1 MLMDTN
7 DKYTSRRELERQYR
21 DQVRDLQD
29 AVTRERDA
37 ARDQVSAVTREM
49 QLYNDQLQQEENKLK
64 SKIASLQSV
73 SMVEIVIVLMLP

>member
-1 MLMDTN
+1 M
-7 DKYTSRRELERQYR
+7 
-21 DQVRDLQD
+21 
-29 AVTRERDA
+29 TRERDA